1 MSNPLEGEVVLMDDE
16 IKSELEQLDTPSNEI
31 AISQMLDKAQSW
43 LQVAKQQADAPRAI
57 ADFKAEII
65 AVAQYAKQKKVSEEI
80 QLDATLMVRRA
91 ERELGL
97 AIREGQERGEI
108 FSPGVRANSNSSEGT
123 IWSPTEF
130 ATKNELSG
138 EHGIY
143 RITDDVSDEEF
154 SDALGLAK
162 EEGNPA
168 RRNLYRKIQE
178 VKGVPQKP
186 QNSKSALD
194 KDDTQKIKELSEKG
208 MSSREIGDEL
218 GFHHSTVNRALKP
231 KTKAHQT
238 QKTMERLTASLWGL
252 RQSLQTITAIDES
265 LDPDQAKA
273 WIKELSS
280 TSAEIN
286 RIKNLLK
293 AGQ

>member
-1 MSNPLEGEVVLMDDE
+1 MKEPLEGEVVLMDDE

-91 ERELGL
+91 ERELGV

-154 SDALGLAK
+154 SDALVMDL
-162 EEGNPA
+162 
-168 RRNLYRKIQE
+168 
-178 VKGVPQKP
+178 
-186 QNSKSALD
+186 
-194 KDDTQKIKELSEKG
+194 
-208 MSSREIGDEL
+208 
-218 GFHHSTVNRALKP
+218 F
-231 KTKAHQT
+231 
-238 QKTMERLTASLWGL
+238 
-252 RQSLQTITAIDES
+252 RQSTL
-265 LDPDQAKA
+265 
-273 WIKELSS
+273 
-280 TSAEIN
+280 
-286 RIKNLLK
+286 
-293 AGQ
+293 

>member
-1 MSNPLEGEVVLMDDE
+1 MSDPLEGEVVLMDDE

-91 ERELGL
+91 ERELGV

-108 FSPGVRANSNSSEGT
+108 RSERQNVTHGEKSGSSAEPDFEPSSPK
-123 IWSPTEF
+123 EF
-130 ATKNELSG
+130 LGKSG
-138 EHGIY
+138 STTREIY
-143 RITDDVSDEEF
+143 MMTDGVSDDEF
-154 SDALGLAK
+154 NSALEAAK
-162 EEGNPA
+162 EEKNPS
-168 RRNLYRKIQE
+168 RVNINR
-178 VKGVPQKP
+178 
-186 QNSKSALD
+186 
-194 KDDTQKIKELSEKG
+194 KIKESKG
-208 MSSREIGDEL
+208 EEL
-218 GFHHSTVNRALKP
+218 P
-231 KTKAHQT
+231 KTYKTQT
-238 QKTMERLTASLWGL
+238 GNQTTRTMERLTASLWGL
-252 RQSLQTITAIDES
+252 RQSLQTIKAVDDG
-265 LDPDQAKA
+265 LDPDQVKA

-280 TSAEIN
+280 TSAELN
-286 RIKNLLK
+286 RIRNLLK

>member
-1 MSNPLEGEVVLMDDE
+1 M
-16 IKSELEQLDTPSNEI
+16 
-31 AISQMLDKAQSW
+31 
-43 LQVAKQQADAPRAI
+43 
-57 ADFKAEII
+57 
-65 AVAQYAKQKKVSEEI
+65 
-80 QLDATLMVRRA
+80 
-91 ERELGL
+91 
-97 AIREGQERGEI
+97 
-108 FSPGVRANSNSSEGT
+108 RANSNSSEGT

-194 KDDTQKIKELSEKG
+194 KDDTQKIKELSEQG

-218 GFHHSTVNRALKP
+218 GFHHSTVQR
-231 KTKAHQT
+231 T
-238 QKTMERLTASLWGL
+238 
-252 RQSLQTITAIDES
+252 
-265 LDPDQAKA
+265 
-273 WIKELSS
+273 
-280 TSAEIN
+280 
-286 RIKNLLK
+286 
-293 AGQ
+293 